1 MRPFICE
8 PLGRLCLA
16 DAPLLGLTEFHLWA
30 CPSRLGGK
38 LFLGNYASKMA
49 YRHSPK
55 AACCAQGPGES
66 QGLCGSDLRP
76 TPVCG

>member
-49 YRHSPK
+49 YRLIGIGTLQRLPAVHKVQVRARVSAVPI
-55 AACCAQGPGES
+55 
-66 QGLCGSDLRP
+66 
-76 TPVCG
+76 